1 MRGHRQAVDAV
12 TPLQRLPRDAMYKA
26 FNGDA
31 RLVGAFEAQAE
42 VISETQS
49 VVVGNVEATDALQD
63 ATVLTLSPN
72 ATFNNER
79 VLRLGPGITATD
91 DGTYLTL
98 SVNDTV
104 AHVEGGFR
112 LSLTVQADTAVV
124 IPLAG
129 VLATQD
135 GEETLSRKT
144 LDTPS
149 ITGLSDYADDVAA
162 AAGGVAV
169 DGVYRTGSALKV
181 RVA

>member
-1 MRGHRQAVDAV
+1 
-12 TPLQRLPRDAMYKA
+12 MYKA

-72 ATFNNER
+72 TTFNNER

-98 SVNDTV
+98 SVNDMVPHV
-104 AHVEGGFR
+104 AGGFR
-112 LSLTVQADTAVV
+112 LGLTVEADTTLVM
-124 IPLAG
+124 PLAG
-129 VLATQD
+129 VLSTQD

-144 LDTPS
+144 LTSPL
-149 ITGLSDYADDVAA
+149 IAGLLDYADDAAA
-162 AAGGVAV
+162 AAGGVPV
-169 DGVYRTGSALKV
+169 EGLYRTGSALKI